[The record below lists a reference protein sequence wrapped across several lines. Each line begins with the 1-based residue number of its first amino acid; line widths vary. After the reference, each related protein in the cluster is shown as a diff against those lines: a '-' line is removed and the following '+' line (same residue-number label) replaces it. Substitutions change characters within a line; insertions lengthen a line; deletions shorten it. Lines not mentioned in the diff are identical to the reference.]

1 MLMYDIVIIGGGPA
15 GLAAAIAVAEEG
27 IDNIIILEREDSLGG
42 TLRQSVHNGY
52 GLERFREDLTGPEYA
67 ERFISVIKNFGIEYK
82 LKTTVLE
89 VNDNKEILAV
99 NGEEGII
106 KLKAKAIIMALGCR
120 EVPRTT
126 VNLSE
131 AQPAGIFT
139 AGSAQKLINLDGYMP
154 GKEIVIY
161 GSTDIGLIMAR
172 RFIMEGV
179 KVHALIEPLSYC
191 KGSRKNVI
199 QCISDFQIPLKL
211 EYNIK
216 YVHGN
221 DRVEGVTIAPLDPEG
236 NLLDQGEEFI
246 GCNTIILAVKLTP
259 ENDLLKKCGVNICP
273 DTGGAQV
280 DENMRTNIE
289 GIFVCGNAVHYHDN
303 VDDIT
308 KESERAGKKAADYV
322 KGFEDGKEK
331 IQVLKGPSIRYVV
344 PSYISKGN
352 IDNSVELS
360 FRVDAVYEHHK
371 ICIYIDGEKEMSIPK
386 EIMNYGDLEKISIP
400 PALLERCQAAKN
412 ITVTIE
418 KE

>member
-1 MLMYDIVIIGGGPA
+1 LMYDIVIIGGGPA
-15 GLAAAIAVAEEG
+15 GLAAAVAVAEEG
-27 IDNIIILEREDSLGG
+27 IDNIIILEREDALGG

-52 GLERFREDLTGPEYA
+52 GLERFKEDLTGPEYA
-67 ERFISVIKNFGIEYK
+67 ERFIDAIKNYSVEYK

-89 VNDNKEILAV
+89 VNDKKEIIAV
-99 NGEEGII
+99 NGEDGII
-106 KLKAKAIIMALGCR
+106 KLQAKAIIMATGCR

-126 VNLSE
+126 INLSE

-139 AGSAQKLINLDGYMP
+139 AGSAQKFINQDGYMP

-161 GSTDIGLIMAR
+161 GSTDLGLIMAR
-172 RFIMEGV
+172 RFIMEGG
-179 KVHALIEPLSYC
+179 KVHALVEPLSYC

-199 QCISDFQIPLKL
+199 QCISDFHIPLKL
-211 EYNIK
+211 EHNIK
-216 YVHGN
+216 YVHGK
-221 DRVEGVTIAPLDPEG
+221 DRVEGVTIAPLDAQG
-236 NLLDQGEEFI
+236 NFLDQGEEFI
-246 GCNTIILAVKLTP
+246 GCNTIVLAVGLTP
-259 ENDLLKKCGVNICP
+259 ENELFKQCGMKISP
-273 DTGGAQV
+273 DTGGAEV
-280 DENMRTNIE
+280 DENMRSSVE
-289 GIFVCGNAVHYHDN
+289 GIFVCGNAVHYHDS

-331 IQVLKGPSIRYVV
+331 IQILKGPAIRYVV

-360 FRVDAVYEHHK
+360 FRVDSVYEHHK
-371 ICIYIDGEKEMSIPK
+371 VCVYVDGVREMCISKQ
-386 EIMNYGDLEKISIP
+386 IMNYGDLEKITIP
-400 PALLERCQAAKN
+400 VALLERCQDSKS